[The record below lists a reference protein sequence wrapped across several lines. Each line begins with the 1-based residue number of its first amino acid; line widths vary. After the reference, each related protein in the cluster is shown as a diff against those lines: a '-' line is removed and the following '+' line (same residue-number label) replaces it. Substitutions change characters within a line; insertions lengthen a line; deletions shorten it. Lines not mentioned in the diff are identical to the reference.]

1 MKMKHRRAHA
11 CDVSTLRLMNR
22 SQILQSLSDVRK
34 KLNACELE
42 DGSAYADHLQSYTNF
57 VSDRINN
64 SMCILLSHMYVS
76 EASCINDVQAIRSD
90 MCLILQRGEQLRK
103 IPSEALL
110 DLILEIHETV
120 GSLCMSKLY
129 V

>member
-1 MKMKHRRAHA
+1 M
-11 CDVSTLRLMNR
+11 
-22 SQILQSLSDVRK
+22 SDVRK
-34 KLNACELE
+34 KLDAFKLE

-64 SMCILLSHMYVS
+64 SMCVLLSHMYVS
-76 EASCINDVQAIRSD
+76 EASCMNDVQAIRTD

-120 GSLCMSKLY
+120 GGLCMSKLY